1 MLSKKEQ
8 QRLMQEIQDQE
19 RGTTG
24 EIVTVIADRSGDY
37 RFYSLLIAAALSS
50 LIVILLMRL
59 APSEVL
65 LSLLVINTGLL
76 FIIFEKFGWHR
87 SLIPTSVLHR
97 QAGLMAK
104 RCWVDLGITRD
115 TRDRT
120 GVMIFVSE
128 WEHYVEI
135 IADKG
140 LDHVISNEQWAV
152 AVNRFGYLVKAGNI
166 ADAFLTT
173 VQKIG
178 ALLNTFAPANTDDNP
193 DELPN
198 HLFRLSYEHDEFSVY
213 SAEE

>member
-8 QRLMQEIQDQE
+8 QRLMDEIQDQE

-37 RFYSLLIAAALSS
+37 RFYSLLIAAALST
-50 LIVILLMRL
+50 LLVILLSQML
-59 APSEVL
+59 SPEVL
-65 LSLLVINTGLL
+65 LSLLVIDAVLL
-76 FIIFEKFGWHR
+76 FFVFEKFGWHR
-87 SLIPTSVLHR
+87 WLIPTEALHR
-97 QAGLMAK
+97 QASLMAK
-104 RCWVDLGITRD
+104 RCWVDLGITRN

-120 GVMIFVSE
+120 GVMIFVSQ
-128 WEHYVEI
+128 WEEYVEI
-135 IADKG
+135 IADEG
-140 LDHVISNEQWAV
+140 LDQAFTNEQWAV

-178 ALLNTFAPANTDDNP
+178 ELLNTFAPAKEGDNP

-198 HLFRLSYEHDEFSVY
+198 HLFWLRYEHDEMSIY
-213 SAEE
+213 EAEE